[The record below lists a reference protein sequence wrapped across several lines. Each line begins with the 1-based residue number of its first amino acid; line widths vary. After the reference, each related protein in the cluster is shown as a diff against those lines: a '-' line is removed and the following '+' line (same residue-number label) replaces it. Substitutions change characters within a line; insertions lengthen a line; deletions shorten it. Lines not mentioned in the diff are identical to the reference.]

1 MAAEGVEML
10 ALIDSNSEA
19 TDTYEHYSKR
29 GPDEHYDMLFV
40 DASTPRS
47 EQSSKRLSSRKVV
60 KQKEPG
66 WPYMTKMTDLI
77 RPSTATPSSRVMGR
91 PQSSRSVSSNISN
104 VSSIYS
110 TSSSE
115 PRRLL
120 QAKISRKQAEEDYH
134 TLQNRIRRLQIE
146 AQRASHNM
154 IETKHRAEEIVKL
167 KAQNEMRAREKELQR
182 IQEEQQLE
190 RERQQ
195 KLLFR
200 AQRKASI
207 QSARQDLVMSKRR
220 MVQQFRKEK
229 QTIAQE
235 VLVVPLAWRARLAEE
250 ERAAKLKYE
259 TYAREKLAM
268 HMRYR
273 LKQQNQIRTSN
284 SYLNRVAYEDQ
295 LCAERKKEIAK
306 LELEEKQLL
315 MKLEAIQ
322 DKQRNAYAE
331 LEVALEV

>member
-115 PRRLL
+115 VAFFSLPPFCACFDDSL
-120 QAKISRKQAEEDYH
+120 QAAK
-134 TLQNRIRRLQIE
+134 T
-146 AQRASHNM
+146 
-154 IETKHRAEEIVKL
+154 TV
-167 KAQNEMRAREKELQR
+167 
-182 IQEEQQLE
+182 
-190 RERQQ
+190 
-195 KLLFR
+195 
-200 AQRKASI
+200 
-207 QSARQDLVMSKRR
+207 ARQD
-220 MVQQFRKEK
+220 
-229 QTIAQE
+229 
-235 VLVVPLAWRARLAEE
+235 
-250 ERAAKLKYE
+250 
-259 TYAREKLAM
+259 
-268 HMRYR
+268 
-273 LKQQNQIRTSN
+273 
-284 SYLNRVAYEDQ
+284 
-295 LCAERKKEIAK
+295 IAK
-306 LELEEKQLL
+306 ASRGRLSYIAKSDPPS
-315 MKLEAIQ
+315 A
-322 DKQRNAYAE
+322 D
-331 LEVALEV
+331 